1 MDEDSTVP
9 GNGLRRSTTGDGSR
23 VRSLVWSYGDLGV
36 VVLLACVGA
45 VAVVLPSLVAVRP
58 ILALPLVVLWPGYA
72 LVAALYPEHDALDDV
87 VGESG
92 GLERLVLSVGLSL
105 VTSPLLAL
113 VLNYT
118 LWGVRPVPVFVG
130 LALLTCAAAVVAWYR
145 RRQLGP
151 DRRFQARG
159 DRWLT
164 AARTR
169 VTQGGTL
176 DTVLVVVIAAGV
188 VVSAVS
194 ISYLVVTPR
203 PGEQFSEFYLLTE
216 TSDGD
221 YVAADYPTSFVRGEP
236 KPLVV
241 GITNREHRAVTYNV
255 VVVLQRTRVGPG
267 DGTPPSDEPL
277 EVLEREELR
286 RFEDVRLEHGQEW
299 RRAHE
304 IQPSMTGEDLRVVY
318 LLYRGA
324 PPPEPTLDNADRST
338 HIWVDVAA
346 TES

>member
-1 MDEDSTVP
+1 
-9 GNGLRRSTTGDGSR
+9 
-23 VRSLVWSYGDLGV
+23 
-36 VVLLACVGA
+36 
-45 VAVVLPSLVAVRP
+45 
-58 ILALPLVVLWPGYA
+58 
-72 LVAALYPEHDALDDV
+72 